1 MSDRMDFTDEQ
12 ISKDDTQSWAS
23 LVALNAVD
31 AEDQPTIDA
40 CRAAYPDFDRWVAEF
55 ADDTADLGLTA
66 QAPAPPEL
74 RSAVLNAVA
83 GDSRAQ
89 PAQPAKSQ
97 PSGTQP
103 GPPRRGFITFSAAAV
118 VILTLV
124 ISFVPL
130 PFGKDNA
137 TEPPVAQAV
146 TEQAEV
152 AGGTVKLN
160 YVPGGGT
167 GTLTLNSVP
176 APAPGT
182 AYQMWVRKGEEPAQ
196 SVGVMETEDVTPEMQ
211 AEVPDLRGAKEF
223 MISLEPAGGSETPSS
238 TTLVDF
244 NLEG

>member
-1 MSDRMDFTDEQ
+1 MDFTDEQ

>member
-1 MSDRMDFTDEQ
+1 MDFTDEQ
-12 ISKDDTQSWAS
+12 ISKDDAQSWAS

-40 CRAAYPDFDRWVAEF
+40 CRAAYPDFNRWVCEF
-55 ADDTADLGLTA
+55 ADDAADLGLTA

-74 RSAVLNAVA
+74 RSAVLDAVA
-83 GDSRAQ
+83 GDSSA
-89 PAQPAKSQ
+89 
-97 PSGTQP
+97 QP
-103 GPPRRGFITFSAAAV
+103 GPPRRGFIIFSAAAV

-152 AGGTVKLN
+152 AGGMVKLN

>member
-12 ISKDDTQSWAS
+12 ISKDDAQSWAS

-55 ADDTADLGLTA
+55 ADDAADLGLTA

-83 GDSRAQ
+83 GDSS
-89 PAQPAKSQ
+89 AQPAKSQ

-103 GPPRRGFITFSAAAV
+103 GPPRRGFIIFSAAAV

>member
-1 MSDRMDFTDEQ
+1 MDFTDEQ
-12 ISKDDTQSWAS
+12 ISKDDAQSWAS

-55 ADDTADLGLTA
+55 ADDAADLGLTA